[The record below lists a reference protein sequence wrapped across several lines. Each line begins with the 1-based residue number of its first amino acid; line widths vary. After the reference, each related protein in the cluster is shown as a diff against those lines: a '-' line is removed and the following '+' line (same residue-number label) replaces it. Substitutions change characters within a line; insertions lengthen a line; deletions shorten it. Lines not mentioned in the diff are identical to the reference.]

1 MTTKAGKR
9 IRAARAAVDA
19 RRVYAV
25 AEAIDAVKGG
35 NGKTKFDETVE
46 AALQLGVDT
55 RKSDQAVRGATV
67 MPAGTGRVVRVAV
80 LAPEEDHEAATAAGA
95 DIVGGDDLIA
105 AIRNGE
111 IRFDILIAKPE
122 MMRALAA
129 VGKILGPK
137 GLMPNPKSGT
147 VDANVAAAAKRAKS
161 GQVNFRAD
169 KTGIVHAPI
178 GKVSFAAADLLR
190 NLESLLDAVKKAR
203 PAASKGM
210 YLRQLTLSSTM
221 GAGVRVDLGA
231 YR

>member
-1 MTTKAGKR
+1 
-9 IRAARAAVDA
+9 
-19 RRVYAV
+19 
-25 AEAIDAVKGG
+25 
-35 NGKTKFDETVE
+35 
-46 AALQLGVDT
+46 
-55 RKSDQAVRGATV
+55 
-67 MPAGTGRVVRVAV
+67 
-80 LAPEEDHEAATAAGA
+80 
-95 DIVGGDDLIA
+95 
-105 AIRNGE
+105 
-111 IRFDILIAKPE
+111 

-147 VDANVAAAAKRAKS
+147 VDADVAAAAKRAKS

-221 GAGVRVDLGA
+221 GAGVRVDLGS